1 MIVCTTARDLA
12 RVLAPRGRAC
22 SFVPT
27 MGALHEGHAA
37 LVRQGA
43 ALAKSRDL
51 HDGCV
56 VSIFVN
62 PTQFT
67 DASDL
72 AKYPRTLEA
81 DLALCEAAGAS
92 IVYAPPASDVYPP
105 EAPPAVPSLPA
116 VATQP
121 GLEDAFRPGHFAGVC
136 QVVKRLF
143 ELVNPHVA
151 VFGEKDWQQLA
162 VIRAMTKELRLPVE
176 VLSSPTVREPSGLA
190 MSSRNR
196 RLQPS
201 DLPAALSLSQALCDA
216 WAERTPADAE
226 RRMHHVLSEAGAVV
240 EYAVVRDAATLLPLP
255 AQSASMPGSTSG
267 TPPARS
273 LIAATVG
280 GVRLIDNEAWRPA
293 Q

>member
-27 MGALHEGHAA
+27 MGALHEGHAS

-43 ALAKSRDL
+43 SIAQQRDL

-67 DASDL
+67 DAGDL

-81 DLALCEAAGAS
+81 DVALCEAAGAS
-92 IVYAPPASDVYPP
+92 IIYAPSAADVYP
-105 EAPPAVPSLPA
+105 ASGVPAVPSLPA

-143 ELVNPHVA
+143 ELVNPQVA

-162 VIRAMTKELRLPVE
+162 VIRAMTKELLLPIE
-176 VLSSPTVREPSGLA
+176 VLSAPTVREPSGLA
-190 MSSRNR
+190 LSSRNR
-196 RLQPS
+196 RLQAA
-201 DLPAALSLSQALCDA
+201 DLRAAQALSQALCDA
-216 WAERTPADAE
+216 WGEATPSDAE
-226 RRMHHVLSEAGAVV
+226 RCMRRVLHEAGATV
-240 EYAVVRDAATLLPLP
+240 EYAVVRDAATLMPL
-255 AQSASMPGSTSG
+255 SASRPFGA
-267 TPPARS
+267 ARS
-273 LIAATVG
+273 LIAAVVG
-280 GVRLIDNEAWRPA
+280 GVRLIDNEAWRA
-293 Q
+293 DEKA